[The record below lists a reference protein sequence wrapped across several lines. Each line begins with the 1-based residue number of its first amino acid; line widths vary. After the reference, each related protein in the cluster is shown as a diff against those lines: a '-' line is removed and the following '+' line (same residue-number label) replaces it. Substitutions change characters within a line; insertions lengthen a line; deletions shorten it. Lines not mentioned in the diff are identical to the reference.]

1 MFKRSGTIVLTV
13 LYLITVTGF
22 ALNLHYCGKLLT
34 AVKIDAP
41 AKGCSDPMAHKMK
54 CCKDKQLV
62 VKVKDAHQ
70 TEPASV
76 LGKLFGFEL
85 AKLPFASVTFNAPE
99 KIITPAF
106 DRGPPDPLLGN
117 DPLYIKNCT
126 FLI

>member
-1 MFKRSGTIVLTV
+1 MLKRSGAIVLTV

-41 AKGCSDPMAHKMK
+41 AKGCNDPMSGKMK

-62 VKVKDAHQ
+62 VKIKDAHQ

-76 LGKLFGFEL
+76 LGKVFNLQL
-85 AKLPFASVTFNAPE
+85 SRLPFIGIAFN
-99 KIITPAF
+99 TPAIIVSKAY
-106 DRGPPDPLLGN
+106 DRGPPNPLLS
-117 DPLYIKNCT
+117 DTPLFIKNCT
-126 FLI
+126 FRI

>member
-1 MFKRSGTIVLTV
+1 MLKKSGAIVLTV

-41 AKGCSDPMAHKMK
+41 AKGCNDPMAGKMK
-54 CCKDKQLV
+54 CCKDKQLL

-70 TEPASV
+70 TSPSSV
-76 LGKLFGFEL
+76 LGKVFSFQLSHV
-85 AKLPFASVTFNAPE
+85 PFMGITFNM
-99 KIITPAF
+99 PATTIATGF

-117 DPLYIKNCT
+117 TPIFIKNCT
-126 FLI
+126 FRI